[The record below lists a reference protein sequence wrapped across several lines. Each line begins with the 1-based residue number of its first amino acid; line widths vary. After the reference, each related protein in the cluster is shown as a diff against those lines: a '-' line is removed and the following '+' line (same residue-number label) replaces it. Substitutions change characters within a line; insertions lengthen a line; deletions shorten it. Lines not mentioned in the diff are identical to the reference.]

1 MIDMAATEKNSR
13 RNVKRRSLGKVVDI
27 PPGRK
32 SVVLGVT
39 GSIAA
44 YKSAELASL
53 LVKQGHEVFV
63 VMTQDATEFI
73 SPLTLQTLSKN
84 PVTTSFYDEKE
95 SWRPGHIDLAD
106 RTNLLLIA
114 PATAHIIA
122 ELAHGLASHPLA
134 AIALAT
140 RAPIL
145 LAPAMNGKMWQH
157 PATVENVE
165 KLQTRGVEF
174 IGPEEGM
181 LACGYQGVGRLWKV
195 DDIAFRAE
203 SLLARQDNFIA

>member
-1 MIDMAATEKNSR
+1 MNGNSKRKREKP
-13 RNVKRRSLGKVVDI
+13 LA
-27 PPGRK
+27 RK
-32 SVVLGVT
+32 ILRPQSQAKSIVLGVT

-63 VMTQDATEFI
+63 VMTSDATEFI
-73 SPLTLQTLSKN
+73 TPLTLQTLSKN

-95 SWRPGHIDLAD
+95 NWRPGHIELAD
-106 RTNLLLIA
+106 RADLLLIA

-140 RAPIL
+140 RAQIL
-145 LAPAMNGKMWQH
+145 LAPAMNGKMWEH
-157 PATVENVE
+157 PATKENVE
-165 KLQTRGVEF
+165 KLKTRGVEF

-181 LACGYQGVGRLWKV
+181 LACGYEGIGRLWKV
-195 DDIAFRAE
+195 NDIAFRVE
-203 SLLARQDNFIA
+203 FLLARKDNLIA